1 MIGQAGGTLVRAAL
15 AGAALYCLVE
25 GSIAQENEGQV
36 EFNNNCRT
44 CHTMEE
50 GDNRLGPHLHGIVG
64 RKAGSLPDYTYS
76 SSMQASPV
84 VWDEDS
90 LDRFIENPEAVV
102 SGNSMKPFAGIADP
116 QIRAAIIDYLA
127 QPQ

>member
-1 MIGQAGGTLVRAAL
+1 MLRQAGGTLVCAAL

-36 EFNNNCRT
+36 AFNNNCRT

-50 GDNRLGPHLHGIVG
+50 GDNRLGPHLYGIMG

-76 SSMQASPV
+76 SSMQASSV
-84 VWDEDS
+84 VWDKES
-90 LDRFIENPEAVV
+90 LDRFIENPDSVV
-102 SGNSMKPFAGIADP
+102 SGNKMKPFAGIADP
-116 QIRAAIIDYLA
+116 QTRAALITYLA